1 VVGVRANS
9 EKAFGSG
16 VREDLWVY
24 WPERRIMSNEAE
36 KGRLAEEV
44 GERWISFQE
53 ALSEKRKYPTSKFNA
68 FAKST
73 RKYIRVLGN
82 DSLIHRHVAN
92 AIHGLVDFLTVERR
106 RVPDAVIQEA
116 DRLESIVFSGYDP
129 YFDGD
134 EPPGL

>member
-1 VVGVRANS
+1 MVWRSAS
-9 EKAFGSG
+9 TEKAFGSALP
-16 VREDLWVY
+16 EDLRVY

-53 ALSEKRKYPTSKFNA
+53 ALSDKRKYPTSKFNA

-82 DSLIHRHVAN
+82 DSLIHRDVAN
-92 AIHGLVDFLTVERR
+92 AIHGLVDFRKVERR
-106 RVPDAVIQEA
+106 QVPGAVIQEA

-134 EPPGL
+134 EPPDL